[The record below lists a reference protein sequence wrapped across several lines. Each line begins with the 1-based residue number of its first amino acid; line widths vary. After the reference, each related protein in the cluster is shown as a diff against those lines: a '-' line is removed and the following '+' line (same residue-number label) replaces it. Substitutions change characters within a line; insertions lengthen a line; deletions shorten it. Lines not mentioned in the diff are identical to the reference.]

1 MISVIIPCH
10 NQAHF
15 LPDAIGSVL
24 TQTYGS
30 YEIIVIDDGSCDGT
44 SDVAACYPTRCVTQ
58 KQQGLA
64 SARNAGIRESRGEYV
79 VFLDADDRLLPNHFE
94 TRLKAFERRPDAGLV
109 YGGYRFIGVD
119 QKGFVHH
126 CVQTV
131 DQYAGLLR
139 VNFIGAVHTVM
150 FKRSALIAAGA
161 FRRDLRACEDYD
173 LYFRIARL
181 YDLYCHHEVVAEY
194 RRHHQQMS
202 QEWGRMLRAAV
213 SVLHNQRPFIRGK
226 QEHQDAYKDGLKL
239 FRSIYGE
246 PLIAQLMTNV
256 RAHRWMPAWQDVTLL
271 IRYHPRGIPSHVMQ
285 RFRRTVRR
293 VKQYVLGAG
302 HRAPAG

>member
-10 NQAHF
+10 NHAHF

-24 TQTYGS
+24 AQTYGS
-30 YEIIVIDDGSCDGT
+30 YEIIVIDDGSRDAT
-44 SDVAACYPTRCVTQ
+44 LEVAACYPTRCVKQ

-94 TRLKAFERRPDAGLV
+94 TSLKAFDRKPDAGLV

-119 QKGFVHH
+119 QPGYVHH
-126 CVQTV
+126 CVQTM
-131 DQYAGLLR
+131 DQYAALLR
-139 VNFIGAVHTVM
+139 VNFIGAVHSVM
-150 FKRSALIAAGA
+150 FKRSVLIEAGA
-161 FRRDLRACEDYD
+161 FRPDLRACEDYD
-173 LYFRIARL
+173 LYFRIARR

-194 RRHHQQMS
+194 RRYHEQMS
-202 QEWGRMLRAAV
+202 QEWRRMLPAAV
-213 SVLHNQRPFIRGK
+213 SVLRSQRPFIVGQTQY
-226 QEHQDAYKDGLKL
+226 QEAYKDGLKL

-246 PLIAQLMTNV
+246 PLIAQLVDNV
-256 RAHRWMPAWQDVTLL
+256 HAYRWMEAWRDVQLL
-271 IRYHPRGIPSHVMQ
+271 IRYHPKGIPFHIMQ
-285 RFRRTVRR
+285 RCLRTARR
-293 VKQYVLGAG
+293 VKHYVLGAV